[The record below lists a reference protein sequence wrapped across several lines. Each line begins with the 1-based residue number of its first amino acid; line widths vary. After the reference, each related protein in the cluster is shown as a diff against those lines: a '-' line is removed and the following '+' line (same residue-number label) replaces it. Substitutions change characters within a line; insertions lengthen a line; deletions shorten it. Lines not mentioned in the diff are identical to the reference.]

1 MSDSLAEIDIV
12 FGSEYTLL
20 DRFTNGALSSL
31 LSLAVWMKRH
41 SKFFFVELSSL
52 KTDDVYRFLKRGTF
66 QLVNFS
72 GNKNLLMLMAS
83 RRILSR
89 KL

>member
-41 SKFFFVELSSL
+41 SKFFLVESSSL
-52 KTDDVYRFLKRGTF
+52 KTDDVYRFLKRDTF

-83 RRILSR
+83 RRILLR

>member
-41 SKFFFVELSSL
+41 SKFFLVELSSL
-52 KTDDVYRFLKRGTF
+52 KTDDVYRFLKRDTF